1 MLYGVILLSI
11 MKIDHVGIR
20 VIDRARAV
28 KFYET
33 FGFKIEVEV
42 DFDSVIIMK
51 NESGVE
57 INLIVNGIE
66 YDDGKNVLM
75 DISSKYTGFTHIALQ
90 VDSIPVI
97 LNVLE
102 KSNIEITQGPVTFG
116 KDGHVSVFVRDPD
129 RNTIEFRGRVEKEDE
144 IEGLQFYDPKA

>member
-1 MLYGVILLSI
+1 

-20 VIDRARAV
+20 VIDKARAI

-33 FGFKIEVEV
+33 FGFEIEVEV

-51 NESGVE
+51 NANGVE

-66 YDDGKNVLM
+66 FDDGKNILM
-75 DISSKYTGFTHIALQ
+75 DIPSKYAGFTHLALQ
-90 VDSIPVI
+90 VDSIPQTLSI
-97 LNVLE
+97 LK
-102 KSNIEITQGPVTFG
+102 KSNIEVTQGPVTFG

-129 RNTIEFRGRVEKEDE
+129 RNTIEFRGRVENENE